1 MPKTIIPSEQPPGR
15 LQRLEYYSKRI
26 SLPLIALILIILIV
40 NPAWLNLNIDY
51 ANLTHQIDVLKVPVR
66 VKKILFFFV
75 HYNVFFLLSGILG
88 ASVGAS
94 EILSRYRDEPFLA
107 ISSPPGRRYL
117 AVNAGISMAAFYL
130 LHYFGDRIFPGLA
143 SDPLLMSLV
152 AGFGAMIVM
161 RSKIFN
167 FKTESGENYAVGP
180 DAVLS
185 IFLVSVDRQIDRY
198 RASRRQNLVYEETQ
212 SIDKPETAP
221 DFLRAF
227 LVSYQNLSNQERMDI
242 DEEVKKIYANQELLK
257 TPRLQFMTAA
267 FGFLNIM
274 GESNFRELVRQ
285 LKKYQQLQ
293 DMQPPPQPPLPG
305 PSSQPVGPKAAADT
319 GPQGAQASA
328 VPPGTQPGP
337 TSTGAPSDM
346 GELTP
351 EEKAK
356 AEAKAA
362 AEEIKAA
369 EAAKSGKANAQQ
381 EEVSVEN
388 SGPGLQPDG
397 AEGERKQG

>member
-1 MPKTIIPSEQPPGR
+1 MPKTIIRPEQPPSR
-15 LQRLEYYSKRI
+15 LQQLEYYSKRV
-26 SLPLIALILIILIV
+26 SLILIALIILILIV
-40 NPAWLNLNIDY
+40 NPAWLHLNIDY
-51 ANLTHQIDVLKVPVR
+51 ANLTHQVDALKVPAR
-66 VKKILFFFV
+66 VKKILLFFIS
-75 HYNVFFLLSGILG
+75 YNVFFLLSGLFG
-88 ASVGAS
+88 AAVGAS

-117 AVNAGISMAAFYL
+117 AVNTGISLAAFYL

-143 SDPLLMSLV
+143 NDPLLMSLV

-185 IFLVSVDRQIDRY
+185 IFLTSVDRQIDRY

-212 SIDKPETAP
+212 NIDKPESAP

-227 LVSYQNLSNQERMDI
+227 LVSYQNLSNQERLDI

-274 GESNFRELVRQ
+274 GESNFRELVKQ

-293 DMQPPPQPPLPG
+293 DMQPQQQSPA
-305 PSSQPVGPKAAADT
+305 PSSQPVSPSAAAQAA
-319 GPQGAQASA
+319 PQGSQTST
-328 VPPGTQPGP
+328 VSPGTQAGP
-337 TSTGAPSDM
+337 TPAGA
-346 GELTP
+346 LTA

-369 EAAKSGKANAQQ
+369 DAVKQDETAR
-381 EEVSVEN
+381 EN
-388 SGPGLQPDG
+388 SGQGAQPDEAG
-397 AEGERKQG
+397 GGTKQD